1 MVVLVGAFG
10 LGIAALATAVRVIES
25 GLPGVPTFAQYA
37 GSVPKVSR
45 VLASDGTVVA
55 EFFIERRTVM
65 DPESIPPLLEKA
77 ILAAE
82 DAGFY
87 EHEGLS
93 YWGIARAMLVNLWKG
108 RITQGGST
116 ITQQVVKQV
125 LLGPERTYERKV
137 REMLLARQ
145 VERRLTKKEILAIYA
160 SEVYLGRGR
169 YGFEEAARFYVN
181 KPAASLNLA
190 EAALLAGLVQ
200 APEALNPIAHP
211 EAALRRQHYVLE
223 RMVVEGLVSEEE
235 AREAARATIRLWG
248 REAPRIGAAPYFVDG
263 VRREVT
269 RLLGEGRLL
278 HDGLTIE
285 TTLDL
290 AVSDAAEVAVAWGL
304 ARLWGQGRTRVRD
317 EESAQEVGGRGSG
330 GSGKPND
337 PALADGTD
345 DLLDGIPP
353 PPRAVRAKVIGC
365 DPARGVIEVE
375 AGGERARLD
384 PRSLARMALA
394 GHPDLFATCRPGADL
409 LASGTGGPRP
419 EPGTLPVVHAEV
431 GPQAAVAVVDPVDR
445 AVLALVGGEDFAT
458 RPFNR
463 AVQSRRPIGSAVKPF
478 LYAAALESGMPAT
491 RTFPN
496 TALHLRGAGGRPWVP
511 RNFEGGWDGRD
522 YDIGTALAQSINV
535 IAVRTMLEIGPDPVA
550 DLLAALGFEGPI
562 PRDLSLALGSAEA
575 SPLELANAMA
585 TFAAGGLYDT
595 PFLVRRVTDREG
607 RTLLEHDP
615 RPSRRV
621 SRATAQAIRAMM
633 RRVVTEGTAREASSL
648 PWPIFG
654 KTGTSN
660 RSREAWFVGSD
671 GRLVAAFAVGYD
683 DRLPMRG
690 ATGGNTAVPLFVA
703 FLRALRG
710 VDPSPSGG
718 GPGRDASAGAPRP
731 PRAERPAHRPRG
743 ASPGRG
749 RGGRGTARQAGVT
762 AARRRRPPC
771 SGARRRTRSGR
782 GRTPPPPAR
791 TGPDARRRP
800 R

>member
-1 MVVLVGAFG
+1 MGERPKTARKTSSRGTRRSGRGAGGGRGRGRRWAWAAVALVGVVG
-10 LGIAALATAVRVIES
+10 LGLAAFATAVRIIES
-25 GLPGVPTFAQYA
+25 GLPEVPTFAQYA
-37 GSVPKVSR
+37 DSVPKVTR

-55 EFFIERRTVM
+55 EFFTERRTVM
-65 DPESIPPLLEKA
+65 DPDTIPPLLEKA

-93 YWGIARAMLVNLWKG
+93 YWSIARAMLVNLWKG
-108 RITQGGST
+108 RISQGGST

-169 YGFEEAARFYVN
+169 YGFEEAARFYFD
-181 KPAASLNLA
+181 KPAARLNLA

-200 APEALNPIAHP
+200 APEALNPVSHP

-223 RMVVEGLVSEEE
+223 RMVVERMVTEEE
-235 AREAARATIRLWG
+235 AREAARTKIRLWG
-248 REAPRIGAAPYFVDG
+248 REPPRVGAAPYFVDG

-269 RLLGEGRLL
+269 RLFGEGRLL

-304 ARLWGQGRTRVRD
+304 ARLWDRGRTRERD
-317 EESAQEVGGRGSG
+317 EESAWEAG
-330 GSGKPND
+330 
-337 PALADGTD
+337 LLDGTD

-353 PPRAVRAKVIGC
+353 PPRAVRARVLRC
-365 DPARGVIEVE
+365 DPSRGLIEVE

-384 PRSLARMALA
+384 PRSLARRMLA
-394 GHPDLFATCRPGADL
+394 GHPDVVATCRTGAKMPV
-409 LASGTGGPRP
+409 SGTGGPRP
-419 EPGTLPVVHAEV
+419 VPGTLPVVHAEV

-463 AVQSRRPIGSAVKPF
+463 AVQSRRPIGSAIKPF
-478 LYAAALESGMPAT
+478 LYAAALESGMPPT
-491 RTFPN
+491 QTFPN
-496 TALHLRGAGGRPWVP
+496 TAVRLRGAGGRPWVP
-511 RNFEGGWDGRD
+511 RNFEGGWDGRE
-522 YDIGTALAQSINV
+522 YDLGTALAQSINV
-535 IAVRTMLEIGPDPVA
+535 IAVRTMLEIGAAPVA
-550 DLLAALGFEGPI
+550 NLLANLGFEGHV

-575 SPLELANAMA
+575 SPLEVANAMA

-595 PFLVRRVTDREG
+595 PFVVRRVTDRQG
-607 RTLLEHDP
+607 RTLLEHEP

-633 RRVVTEGTAREASSL
+633 RRVMTEGTAREAASL
-648 PWPIFG
+648 PWPVFG
-654 KTGTSN
+654 KTGTTN

-671 GRLVAAFAVGYD
+671 GRLVAAFVVGYD
-683 DRLPMRG
+683 DRLPMHG

-710 VDPSPSGG
+710 
-718 GPGRDASAGAPRP
+718 
-731 PRAERPAHRPRG
+731 AEP
-743 ASPGRG
+743 
-749 RGGRGTARQAGVT
+749 
-762 AARRRRPPC
+762 
-771 SGARRRTRSGR
+771 
-782 GRTPPPPAR
+782 
-791 TGPDARRRP
+791 
-800 R
+800 

>member
-1 MVVLVGAFG
+1 MRPSGRGARGGKGRSRRWAWAVVILVGAFG

-25 GLPGVPTFAQYA
+25 SLPEVPTFAQYA
-37 GSVPKVSR
+37 ESVPKVSR

-55 EFFIERRTVM
+55 EFFTERRTVM
-65 DPESIPPLLEKA
+65 DPGSIPPWLEKA

-87 EHEGLS
+87 AHEGLS

-108 RITQGGST
+108 RISQGGST

-145 VERRLTKKEILAIYA
+145 VERRLTKKEILALYA

-169 YGFEEAARFYVN
+169 YGFEEAARFYFD
-181 KPAASLNLA
+181 KPASRLNLA
-190 EAALLAGLVQ
+190 EAALLAGLTQ
-200 APEALNPIAHP
+200 APEALNPISHP

-223 RMVVEGLVSEEE
+223 RMVVEGMVSEDE

-248 REAPRIGAAPYFVDG
+248 REAPRIGAARYFVDG

-269 RLLGEGRLL
+269 RLFGEGRLL

-304 ARLWGQGRTRVRD
+304 AHLWAQGRARERD
-317 EESAQEVGGRGSG
+317 EEWAQEAGGTG
-330 GSGKPND
+330 GSGA
-337 PALADGTD
+337 PADLVDGTD

-353 PPRAVRAKVIGC
+353 PPRAVHARVVGC
-365 DPARGVIEVE
+365 DPARGLIEVE

-384 PRSLARMALA
+384 PRSLTRMVLA
-394 GHPDLFATCRPGADL
+394 GRPDVYATCRTGSEVL
-409 LASGTGGPRP
+409 VTGTGGPRP
-419 EPGTLPVVHAEV
+419 EPGTLPVVHAEA

-478 LYAAALESGMPAT
+478 LYAAALESGMPPT

-511 RNFEGGWDGRD
+511 RNFEGGWDGRE
-522 YDIGTALAQSINV
+522 YDLGTALAQSINV
-535 IAVRTMLEIGPDPVA
+535 IAVRTMLEIGPAPVA
-550 DLLAALGFEGPI
+550 DLLGSLGFEGHV
-562 PRDLSLALGSAEA
+562 PRDLSLSLGTAEA
-575 SPLELANAMA
+575 SPLEVANAVA

-595 PFLVRRVTDREG
+595 PFVVRRVTDRQG
-607 RTLLEHDP
+607 RTLLEHEP

-633 RRVVTEGTAREASSL
+633 RRVVTEGTAREAASL
-648 PWPIFG
+648 PWPVFG
-654 KTGTSN
+654 KTGTTN

-671 GRLVAAFAVGYD
+671 GRLVAAFLVGYD
-683 DRLPMRG
+683 DRLPMRA

-710 VDPSPSGG
+710 V
-718 GPGRDASAGAPRP
+718 GP
-731 PRAERPAHRPRG
+731 
-743 ASPGRG
+743 
-749 RGGRGTARQAGVT
+749 
-762 AARRRRPPC
+762 
-771 SGARRRTRSGR
+771 
-782 GRTPPPPAR
+782 
-791 TGPDARRRP
+791 
-800 R
+800 

>member
-1 MVVLVGAFG
+1 MGERRKTARTTSSRATRRSGRGAAGSRGRRWAWAVVVLVGASG

-25 GLPGVPTFAQYA
+25 GLPEVPTFAQYA
-37 GSVPKVSR
+37 ESVPKVSR

-55 EFFIERRTVM
+55 EFFTERRTVM
-65 DPESIPPLLEKA
+65 DPDSIPPLLEKA

-82 DAGFY
+82 DADFH

-108 RITQGGST
+108 RVSQGGST

-125 LLGPERTYERKV
+125 LLSPERTYERKV
-137 REMLLARQ
+137 REMLLARL

-160 SEVYLGRGR
+160 SEVYLGGGR
-169 YGFEEAARFYVN
+169 YGFEEAARFYFD
-181 KPAASLNLA
+181 KPASRLNLA

-200 APEALNPIAHP
+200 APEALNPLRHP

-223 RMVVEGLVSEEE
+223 RMVAEGMVTEEE
-235 AREAARATIRLWG
+235 ARKAARTEIRLWG
-248 REAPRIGAAPYFVDG
+248 REAPRLGAAPYFVDG

-269 RLLGEGRLL
+269 RLFGEGRLL
-278 HDGLTIE
+278 RDGLTIE

-304 ARLWGQGRTRVRD
+304 ARLWAQGRTRERD
-317 EESAQEVGGRGSG
+317 EASAREAGLV
-330 GSGKPND
+330 
-337 PALADGTD
+337 DGTD

-353 PPRAVRAKVIGC
+353 PPRAVRARVETC
-365 DPARGVIEVE
+365 DAPRGVLVVD
-375 AGGERARLD
+375 AGGVRARLD
-384 PRSLARMALA
+384 PRSLVRRVLA
-394 GHPDLFATCRPGADL
+394 GRPDVYAVCRDGVEVPV
-409 LASGTGGPRP
+409 SGTGGP
-419 EPGTLPVVHAEV
+419 GADAGGLPVVNAEI

-478 LYAAALESGMPAT
+478 LYATALESGMAPT

-496 TALHLRGAGGRPWVP
+496 TALRLRGAGGRPWVP
-511 RNFEGGWDGRD
+511 RNFEGGWDGRE

-535 IAVRTMLEIGPDPVA
+535 IAVRTLLEIGPAPVA
-550 DLLAALGFEGPI
+550 DLLESLGFEGSV

-575 SPLELANAMA
+575 SPLEVANAMA

-595 PFLVRRVTDREG
+595 LFFVRRVTDRQG
-607 RTLLEHDP
+607 RTLLEHEP

-621 SRATAQAIRAMM
+621 SRATARAIRAMM
-633 RRVVTEGTAREASSL
+633 RRVVTEGTAREAASL
-648 PWPIFG
+648 PWPVFG
-654 KTGTSN
+654 KTGTTN

-671 GRLVAAFAVGYD
+671 GRLVAAFVVGYD

-690 ATGGNTAVPLFVA
+690 ATGGNTAVPLFVS

-710 VDPSPSGG
+710 A
-718 GPGRDASAGAPRP
+718 GP
-731 PRAERPAHRPRG
+731 
-743 ASPGRG
+743 
-749 RGGRGTARQAGVT
+749 
-762 AARRRRPPC
+762 
-771 SGARRRTRSGR
+771 
-782 GRTPPPPAR
+782 
-791 TGPDARRRP
+791 
-800 R
+800 